1 MRIICFTGSR
11 AEYYLLRPLFLSL
24 KNKKNFEIFLIVSG
38 GILSERSLQTISDI
52 EKDKINI
59 CGKIN
64 LENEKENHAKA
75 IGKLSIKIVDIVK
88 TINPDLAIVYADR
101 YESFGFAIASAHSN
115 IPLLHIEAGDITEGG
130 TFDDQI
136 RHCISKLS
144 HLFCTSTLKGC
155 ETLHRL
161 GEEKWR
167 CIQSGLLSYEDM
179 KKVSLQDKISIIS
192 EFKITDN
199 IPIILATMHPIP
211 RDLKLTELEAREF
224 LEGLKIFSNYT
235 KSKII
240 FTAPNNDFGNEVIL
254 KLITNYLSQIKNLVY
269 IESLGGR
276 RYHTLMSLAEERNVI
291 VCGNS
296 SSVIKEAPYYGAHAL
311 NVGIR
316 QSGREESSS
325 QVNCF
330 ADRLLISAELNK
342 LCKKKC
348 KISFNPYL
356 SEKNPS
362 QTIINFIEETFRNK
376 THDEIMFKKW
386 AN

>member
-11 AEYYLLRPLFLSL
+11 AEYYLLRPLFLNL
-24 KNKKNFEIFLIVSG
+24 ERNKNFEIFLIVSG
-38 GILSERSLQTISDI
+38 GILSESSLQTISDI
-52 EKDKINI
+52 EKDKLYI

-64 LENEKENHAKA
+64 LEKEKENHSKA
-75 IGKLSIKIVDIVK
+75 IGKLSIQIVDIVK

-179 KKVSLQDKISIIS
+179 KKISQKDKISVIS
-192 EFKITDN
+192 EFDITDD
-199 IPIILATMHPIP
+199 IPILLATMHPIP
-211 RDLKLTELEAREF
+211 RDLKLTELETLEF
-224 LEGLKIFSNYT
+224 LEGLKIFSNQK

-240 FTAPNNDFGNEVIL
+240 FTAPNNDFGNEIIH
-254 KLITNYLSQIKNLVY
+254 KLIENYLNQIKNFVF
-269 IESLGGR
+269 IESLGGK
-276 RYHTLMSLAEERNVI
+276 RYHTLMSLAEEKKVI
-291 VCGNS
+291 ICGNS
-296 SSVIKEAPYYGAHAL
+296 SSVIKEAPYYGAHSL

-325 QVNCF
+325 QVNCL
-330 ADRLLISAELNK
+330 ADRYLISAKLNELCN
-342 LCKKKC
+342 KKC
-348 KISFNPYL
+348 EIGFNPYL

-362 QTIINFIEETFRNK
+362 QTIINFIEEIFRKK

-386 AN
+386 SN

>member
-24 KNKKNFEIFLIVSG
+24 ESNKNFEIFLIVSG

-52 EKDKINI
+52 EKDKLNI

-64 LENEKENHAKA
+64 LENEKENHSKA
-75 IGKLSIKIVDIVK
+75 IGKLSIQIVDIVK
-88 TINPDLAIVYADR
+88 TINPNLAIVYADR

-179 KKVSLQDKISIIS
+179 KKISLKDRNSLYQDIVALPIS
-192 EFKITDN
+192 
-199 IPIILATMHPIP
+199 PILHMHHIL
-211 RDLKLTELEAREF
+211 F
-224 LEGLKIFSNYT
+224 LLS
-235 KSKII
+235 
-240 FTAPNNDFGNEVIL
+240 
-254 KLITNYLSQIKNLVY
+254 LI
-269 IESLGGR
+269 
-276 RYHTLMSLAEERNVI
+276 NV
-291 VCGNS
+291 
-296 SSVIKEAPYYGAHAL
+296 
-311 NVGIR
+311 
-316 QSGREESSS
+316 
-325 QVNCF
+325 
-330 ADRLLISAELNK
+330 
-342 LCKKKC
+342 
-348 KISFNPYL
+348 
-356 SEKNPS
+356 
-362 QTIINFIEETFRNK
+362 
-376 THDEIMFKKW
+376 
-386 AN
+386 